1 MKRNALTLSLIAGA
15 SMIAIAGSPALAQ
28 STSTETNLNGT
39 VKTDAVKAD
48 GQTGAEIEKDIDKA
62 GKIAKD
68 TANTVAAAASNA
80 ATATETKIRE
90 WLTGDRIESIEGT
103 AVRDANGESIGEIG
117 DVVRGKSDNS
127 LYFVTDVGGFLG
139 LGEREVAIP
148 ADQFTQSDNH
158 FVLASAT
165 KAELE
170 AREQYNEE
178 RFVQVTM
185 DANGNIVAD

>member
-15 SMIAIAGSPALAQ
+15 SMLALASNPSIAGSA
-28 STSTETNLNGT
+28 STETNLNGT
-39 VKTDAVKAD
+39 VKTDHVKSE
-48 GQTGAEIEKDIDKA
+48 GQTEAEIKKDMDKA
-62 GKIAKD
+62 GEVAKD
-68 TANTVAAAASNA
+68 TANTVAAAASTA

-90 WLTGDRIESIEGT
+90 LLAGDEIDHIEGT
-103 AVRDANGESIGEIG
+103 AVRDSRGESVGEV
-117 DVVRGKSDNS
+117 DEVVRGKSDNQ

-148 ADQFTQSDNH
+148 ADQFTRTEDH

-170 AREQYNEE
+170 AHEEYNED
-178 RFVQVTM
+178 RFIEVDV
-185 DANGNIVAD
+185 DADGKIVVD